1 MSIFN
6 HFEHINL
13 TNDQKLALEKIQSF
27 LESDK
32 NVFILKG
39 YAGSGKTTLLKGVA
53 EYLSAIEKS
62 YQLMAPTG
70 RAAKVIHQKT
80 GIVATTVHKGIYSF
94 GELDEIESNKESGD
108 VSFVYYYKLRTN
120 PEVHDSVLIVDESS
134 MLSDNLSEGE
144 FFRFG
149 TGYLLTDLFSYS
161 QINLPN
167 SSTKIIFIGDP
178 AQLPPVG
185 MAFSPALD
193 GNYLQEKFNIETDN
207 AEIKEVKRQQADN
220 GILSA
225 AGKIRKCLTSG
236 FFNDFDLRA
245 NGKDIYNPAFER
257 FNVEYNSVVG
267 TKIII
272 TYKNKTA
279 LDLNQNIRRAK
290 YGDELPIQSGD
301 IIIVGG
307 NNYQLGIMNGEF
319 GVVST
324 VSPESETRNIS
335 FKVKGGSTST
345 IHLTWR
351 YIELL
356 MPDLEGQT
364 KLVKGYTLENFLYG
378 DNYLTSEELQAL
390 YVDFR
395 IRHPKLIPHT
405 EEFKEAIIED
415 PYFHCIMLKYG
426 YAVTCHK
433 AQGGEWDNAFVFWDR
448 ATKDSFNFKESV
460 HDRSGKTNSD
470 FYRWAYTAITR
481 ASNKLFCINPPRFN
495 SYSSISFIDTYVQ
508 QSYQELTAKS
518 LAPVEINLDDAL
530 QATLLKFNLTNAPI
544 SIQDHFI
551 KLNYLANQLSIDIV
565 SWDKLSYEIR
575 YGFKR
580 ANETAVIKFWINGK
594 DEFKPTFQKLP
605 AGTNSDNLYTE
616 LTKIIESNVSI
627 VIVRNNANNS
637 FTAIEFDSRIEEEK
651 PFLKVLYSELQ
662 ETLKKYS
669 IQINNIDHQHYRER
683 FFLNRGPEKA
693 VVDFEYNGDGFFGRV
708 LPLENKCNSI
718 KLLTDIKDAVNY
730 IQK

>member
-6 HFEHINL
+6 HFQHVNL
-13 TNDQKLALEKIQSF
+13 TDDQKVALEGIQNF
-27 LESDK
+27 LDNDK

-39 YAGSGKTTLLKGVA
+39 YAGSGKTTLLKGVS
-53 EYLSAIEKS
+53 EYLSAIEKT

-94 GELDEIESNKESGD
+94 GELAEIESNKESGD

-120 PEVHDSVLIVDESS
+120 PEVHDSVLIIDEAS

-149 TGYLLTDLFSYS
+149 TGYLLTDLISYS

-185 MAFSPALD
+185 MTFSPALD
-193 GNYLQEKFNIETDN
+193 GNYLQEKFNLQSDN

-245 NGKDIYNPAFER
+245 NGRDIYNPAFEK
-257 FNVEYNSVVG
+257 FNAEYNSVDG

-319 GVVST
+319 GVVSA
-324 VSPESETRNIS
+324 VSTESETRNIS

-356 MPDLEGQT
+356 MPDSDGQT

-378 DNYLTSEELQAL
+378 DNYLTSEEQQAL

-395 IRHPKLIPHT
+395 MRHPKLIPHT

-448 ATKDSFNFKESV
+448 ATKDNFNFRESV

-481 ASNKLFCINPPRFN
+481 ASNKLYCINPPRFN

-551 KLNYLANQLSIDIV
+551 KLNYFANQLSIDIV

-580 ANETAVIKFWINGK
+580 ANETAVIKFWVNGK

-605 AGTNSDNLYTE
+605 AGTNSDNLYSE
-616 LTKIIESNVSI
+616 LAKIIESNISI

-637 FTAIEFDSRIEEEK
+637 FTAIEFDYRIEEEK

-683 FFLNRGPEKA
+683 FFLNRGSEKA
-693 VVDFEYNGDGFFGRV
+693 VVDFEYNGEGFFGRV

-718 KLLTDIKDAVNY
+718 KLLTDIKDSVIY